1 MLNCGLPFIT
11 IFNRMSKVVV
21 DWSITNPCYLLNQFD
36 AKLKATTV
44 WRFAFSHACSSLHI
58 LCSCHLS
65 AEGNPL
71 INFTYL
77 TSPSDWF
84 RKLVLPSQPI
94 SYKTRTKRDLVI
106 RVFPRLTKVVYRYQ
120 LWAVISFFFRFS
132 FMFLLAVAIAL
143 VFGFY
148 VI

>member
-106 RVFPRLTKVVYRYQ
+106 RVFPRLTRSYTGINFELSLASFSGFHLCSYWLLRL
-120 LWAVISFFFRFS
+120 LW
-132 FMFLLAVAIAL
+132 FLA
-143 VFGFY
+143 FT
-148 VI
+148 